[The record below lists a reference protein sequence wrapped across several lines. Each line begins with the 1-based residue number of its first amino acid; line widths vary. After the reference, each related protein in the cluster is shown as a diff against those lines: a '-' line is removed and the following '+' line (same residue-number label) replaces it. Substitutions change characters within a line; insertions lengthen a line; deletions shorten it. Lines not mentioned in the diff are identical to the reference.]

1 MDYVLTL
8 NDNDKMIDEYRVATL
23 LGYLSDKDTTLYLV
37 ATNNKTFRMRVV
49 PIVQWIAKNQE
60 ENPDFKL
67 KVVMATIWVNK
78 FQKEFLEANH
88 VDQLE
93 DNSRLIENNYTINPQ
108 GQILLDGKL
117 IAQIYKNRIKSNPLE

>member
-8 NDNDKMIDEYRVATL
+8 NNKDKMIDEYKVATL
-23 LGYLSDKDTTLYLV
+23 LGYLSDKDVTLYLM

-67 KVVMATIWVNK
+67 KVVMATVWVNK
-78 FQKEFLEANH
+78 FQKEFLDANH
-88 VDQLE
+88 VEQLE
-93 DNSRLIENNYTINPQ
+93 DNSNLMDNNYTINPQ
-108 GQILLDGKL
+108 GQISLDGKL
-117 IAQIYKNRIKSNPLE
+117 IAQIFKNRIKNSLPE